1 VGLNEEG
8 YLSSD
13 ISAYPQEI
21 RARNA
26 EYFRFFDKVHR
37 FYHEKKFL
45 VRPHNRDG
53 QHVFAVGLSV
63 KLICD
68 VEAAVILME
77 RGLSSQSRSMLRVAT
92 ETLIKLANICKAYE
106 FVEAYIKTGEHQR
119 LLFLR
124 GMRNNP
130 SHAYDFIL
138 PELTDELIS
147 EISENASDKKVAQW
161 ARDAGMSDLYNVPYR
176 LYSQDVHSAPASL
189 ELYLVTNEEG
199 DLT

>member
-1 VGLNEEG
+1 
-8 YLSSD
+8 
-13 ISAYPQEI
+13 
-21 RARNA
+21 
-26 EYFRFFDKVHR
+26 
-37 FYHEKKFL
+37 
-45 VRPHNRDG
+45 
-53 QHVFAVGLSV
+53 
-63 KLICD
+63 
-68 VEAAVILME
+68 
-77 RGLSSQSRSMLRVAT
+77 MLRVAT

>member
-1 VGLNEEG
+1 MGLNEEG

-13 ISAYPQEI
+13 ISAYSQEI

-26 EYFRFFDKVHR
+26 EYFKVFDKVHR
-37 FYHEKKFL
+37 FCHEKKFL
-45 VRPHNRDG
+45 VQPHNRDG
-53 QHVFAVGLSV
+53 QHVLAVGLSV

-119 LLFLR
+119 LLFVR
-124 GMRNNP
+124 GMKNNP
-130 SHAYDFIL
+130 SPAYDFIL
-138 PELTDELIS
+138 PELTDELIN
-147 EISENASDKKVAQW
+147 EIAANAGDKKVAQW
-161 ARDAGMSDLYNVPYR
+161 ARDADMSDLYNVPYR
-176 LYSQDVHSAPASL
+176 LFSQDVHSAPASL
-189 ELYLVTNEEG
+189 ERYLGTNEEG
-199 DLT
+199 ELD

>member
-1 VGLNEEG
+1 MGLNEEG

-37 FYHEKKFL
+37 FCHEKKFL
-45 VRPHNRDG
+45 VRPNNRDG
-53 QHVFAVGLSV
+53 QQIFAVGLLV

-106 FVEAYIKTGEHQR
+106 FVEAYIKTGQHQR
-119 LLFLR
+119 LLFVR
-124 GMRNNP
+124 GMKNNP
-130 SHAYDFIL
+130 APAYDFIL
-138 PELTDELIS
+138 PELTDELID
-147 EISENASDKKVAQW
+147 EITKSASDKKVA
-161 ARDAGMSDLYNVPYR
+161 
-176 LYSQDVHSAPASL
+176 
-189 ELYLVTNEEG
+189 E
-199 DLT
+199 